1 MPVYRCCVGGCDNDS
16 RYPDKIVKR
25 RHVEGELHW
34 HYIPKDLD
42 TRKKWADQISKGLEN
57 FKALDHRVVC
67 SNHFEYGK
75 PTFASPIPTKYL
87 IASDKYL
94 ASPKKRKP
102 VIKTDATPG
111 PSKAICPNAKE
122 NGAQC
127 TLINPLAYCSLTF
140 AAITCEHDVGL
151 FAGLSCKEFELVSGY
166 LQEKA
171 SCMHYW
177 KGSKNAKKNTGQ
189 PRKYAQQR
197 ALTLEQEFFLCIMKL
212 KLRLYF

>member
-25 RHVEGELHW
+25 GHVEGELRW
-34 HYIPKDLD
+34 HYIPKDPG

-57 FKALDHRVVC
+57 FKASDDRVVC

-75 PTFASPIPTKYL
+75 PRFASLIPTKYL

-94 ASPKKRKP
+94 ASSKKRKP
-102 VIKTDATPG
+102 LTKTDATPG
-111 PSKAICPNAKE
+111 PSKAICPNAKK
-122 NGAQC
+122 NGVQC

-140 AAITCEHDVGL
+140 AAITREHDVRL
-151 FAGLSCKEFELVSGY
+151 FAGLSCKEFELVFGY

-171 SCMHYW
+171 RCMHYW
-177 KGSKNAKKNTGQ
+177 KDSKNAKKDTSQ
-189 PRKYAQQR
+189 PRKYAQIGR
-197 ALTLEQEFFLCIMKL
+197 AHV
-212 KLRLYF
+212 